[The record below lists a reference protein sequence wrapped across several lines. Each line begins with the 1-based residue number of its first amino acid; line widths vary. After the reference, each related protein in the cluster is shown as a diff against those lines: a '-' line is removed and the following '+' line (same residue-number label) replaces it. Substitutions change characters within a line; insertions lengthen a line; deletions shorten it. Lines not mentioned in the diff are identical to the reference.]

1 MTGPF
6 SLLTLKFFHAIYR
19 KPLYHMPGPV
29 LSSLIPGV
37 TVYQA
42 MRQDNIA

>member
-6 SLLTLKFFHAIYR
+6 SLLTLKFFHAIQ
-19 KPLYHMPGPV
+19 PLYHMPGLL

-37 TVYQA
+37 TVYRA
-42 MRQDNIA
+42 MWQDSDG